1 MIEMNMNEIEII
13 TKYILDCTFGIY

>member
-13 TKYILDCTFGIY
+13 TKYILDCTFSIY